1 MGRYLDMVR
10 RRDPPRQED
19 DASDLLP
26 INEGSP
32 NWLSAW
38 RELASQ
44 TAGLLEDD
52 SRLGPVLEGLGRCDE
67 AFLANDYHRFV
78 IEKAAVLRSMSETAE
93 NSARKLCD
101 GTL

>member
-10 RRDPPRQED
+10 RRDQPRQED

-32 NWLSAW
+32 NWLAEW

-44 TAGLLEDD
+44 TAGLLPDD
-52 SRLGPVLEGLGRCDE
+52 PRLSPVLEGLSRCDE
-67 AFLANDYHRFV
+67 AFLANDYPGFLRA
-78 IEKAAVLRSMSETAE
+78 KAAVLCLMKEVPHE
-93 NSARKLCD
+93 
-101 GTL
+101 